1 MKTQLILLITLVILS
16 GCSYQ
21 PTVQPQSSSWSD
33 HQQRLITYDQ
43 WQLQGKLGFK
53 TLDRGGSATVYWSQN
68 QQQYQVQLKGPL
80 GAGNVVIEGDQS
92 SAQMLSGDKLY
103 RAAPTALAARFTGL
117 PIPVDALAWWVRG
130 LPNPYPNPNSNPNS
144 TELTGLLT
152 NPDGTAASF
161 VQQGWQLTFSRYH
174 MTNAGLLP
182 KKVSGQLGDQ
192 SFKLVISRWNSP
204 Q

>member
-1 MKTQLILLITLVILS
+1 MLA

-21 PTVQPQSSSWSD
+21 PTVQPPSSSWSE
-33 HQQRLITYDQ
+33 HQQRLIAYDQ

-53 TLDRGGSATVYWSQN
+53 TLDRGGSATLYWSQN

-92 SAQMLSGDKLY
+92 SAQMLSGGKVY
-103 RAAPTALAARFTGL
+103 RAAPSALAARFTGL

-130 LPNPYPNPNSNPNS
+130 LPNPNASPNPNSNPNS
-144 TELTGLLT
+144 TAPTGLIT

-174 MTNAGLLP
+174 MTNVGLLP

>member
-1 MKTQLILLITLVILS
+1 MLA

-21 PTVQPQSSSWSD
+21 PTVQPPSSSWSE
-33 HQQRLITYDQ
+33 HQQRLIAYDQ

-53 TLDRGGSATVYWSQN
+53 TLDRGGSATLYWSQN

-130 LPNPYPNPNSNPNS
+130 LPNPNASPNPNSNPNS
-144 TELTGLLT
+144 TAPTGLIT

-174 MTNAGLLP
+174 MTNVGLLP

>member
-1 MKTQLILLITLVILS
+1 MLA

-21 PTVQPQSSSWSD
+21 PTVQPQSRSWSE
-33 HQQRLITYDQ
+33 HQQQLMAYDQ

-53 TLDRGGSATVYWSQN
+53 TVDRGGSATVHWNQN
-68 QQQYQVQLKGPL
+68 QQQYQVQLKAPL
-80 GAGNVVIEGDQS
+80 GAGNVVIEGDQT
-92 SAQMLSGDKLY
+92 SAQMHVGDKFY
-103 RAAPTALAARFTGL
+103 RATPTTLAARFTGL

-130 LPNPYPNPNSNPNS
+130 LPNPNNSAS
-144 TELTGLLT
+144 TGLVT

-161 VQQGWQLTFSRYH
+161 AQQGWQLTFSRYQI
-174 MTNAGLLP
+174 TNAGLLP
-182 KKVSGQLGDQ
+182 KKISGQLGDQ

>member
-1 MKTQLILLITLVILS
+1 MLA

-21 PTVQPQSSSWSD
+21 PTVQPPSSSWSE
-33 HQQRLITYDQ
+33 HQQRLIAYDQ

-53 TLDRGGSATVYWSQN
+53 TLDRGGSATLYWSQN

-92 SAQMLSGDKLY
+92 SAQMLSGDKVY
-103 RAAPTALAARFTGL
+103 RAAPSALAARFTGL

-130 LPNPYPNPNSNPNS
+130 LPNPNASPNPNPNSNPNS
-144 TELTGLLT
+144 TAPTGLIT

-174 MTNAGLLP
+174 MTNVGLLP

>member
-1 MKTQLILLITLVILS
+1 MLA

-21 PTVQPQSSSWSD
+21 PTVQPPSSSWSE
-33 HQQRLITYDQ
+33 HQQRLIAYDQ

-53 TLDRGGSATVYWSQN
+53 TLDRGGSATLYWSQN

-92 SAQMLSGDKLY
+92 SAQMLSGDKVY
-103 RAAPTALAARFTGL
+103 RAAPSALAARFTGL

-130 LPNPYPNPNSNPNS
+130 LPNPNASPNSNPNS
-144 TELTGLLT
+144 TAPTGLIT

-174 MTNAGLLP
+174 MTNVGLLP

>member
-1 MKTQLILLITLVILS
+1 MLA

-21 PTVQPQSSSWSD
+21 PTVQPPSSSWSE
-33 HQQRLITYDQ
+33 HQQRLIAYDQ

-53 TLDRGGSATVYWSQN
+53 TLDRGGSATLYWSQN

-92 SAQMLSGDKLY
+92 SAQMLSGDKVY
-103 RAAPTALAARFTGL
+103 RAAPSALAARFTGL

-130 LPNPYPNPNSNPNS
+130 LPNPNASPNPNSNPNS
-144 TELTGLLT
+144 TAPTGLIT

-174 MTNAGLLP
+174 MTNVGLLP

>member
-1 MKTQLILLITLVILS
+1 MA
-16 GCSYQ
+16 
-21 PTVQPQSSSWSD
+21 
-33 HQQRLITYDQ
+33 YDQ

-53 TLDRGGSATVYWSQN
+53 TVDRGGSATVYWSQN

-130 LPNPYPNPNSNPNS
+130 LPNPYPNPNSNPS
-144 TELTGLLT
+144 PSLFPALIQSRILTLT
-152 NPDGTAASF
+152 RIQTLI
-161 VQQGWQLTFSRYH
+161 LTL
-174 MTNAGLLP
+174 TLT
-182 KKVSGQLGDQ
+182 
-192 SFKLVISRWNSP
+192 
-204 Q
+204 

>member
-1 MKTQLILLITLVILS
+1 MLV

-21 PTVQPQSSSWSD
+21 PTVKPQSSSWSE
-33 HQQRLITYDQ
+33 HQQQLMAYDQ

-80 GAGNVVIEGDQS
+80 GAGNVVIEGDQT

-103 RAAPTALAARFTGL
+103 RAAPSALAARFTGL
-117 PIPVDALAWWVRG
+117 PIPVDALVWWVRG
-130 LPNPYPNPNSNPNS
+130 LPNPYPNPNSNLNS
-144 TELTGLLT
+144 TVLTGLII

-161 VQQGWQLTFSRYH
+161 VQQGWQLTFSRYQI
-174 MTNAGLLP
+174 TNAGLLP
-182 KKVSGQLGDQ
+182 KKISGQLGDQ

>member
-1 MKTQLILLITLVILS
+1 MLA

-21 PTVQPQSSSWSD
+21 PTVQPQSRSWSE
-33 HQQRLITYDQ
+33 HQQKLMAYNQ

-53 TLDRGGSATVYWSQN
+53 TVDRGGSATVHWNQN
-68 QQQYQVQLKGPL
+68 QQQYQVQLKAPL
-80 GAGNVVIEGDQS
+80 GAGNVIIEGDQT
-92 SAQMLSGDKLY
+92 SAQMHVGDKFY
-103 RAAPTALAARFTGL
+103 RATPTTLAARFTGL

-144 TELTGLLT
+144 TVLTGLIT
-152 NPDGTAASF
+152 NPDGTATSF
-161 VQQGWQLTFSRYH
+161 VQQGWQLTFSRYQ

-182 KKVSGQLGDQ
+182 KKISGQLGDQ

>member
-1 MKTQLILLITLVILS
+1 MLA

-21 PTVQPQSSSWSD
+21 PTVQPQSSSWSE
-33 HQQRLITYDQ
+33 HQQRLMAYDQ

-53 TLDRGGSATVYWSQN
+53 TLDRGGSATLYWSQN

-80 GAGNVVIEGDQS
+80 GAGNVVIKGDQT
-92 SAQMLSGDKLY
+92 SAQMLSDDTVY
-103 RAAPTALAARFTGL
+103 RAVPSALAARFTGL

-130 LPNPYPNPNSNPNS
+130 LPNPNSNPNS
-144 TELTGLLT
+144 TAPTGLTT

-161 VQQGWQLTFSRYH
+161 VQQGWQLTFSRYQI
-174 MTNAGLLP
+174 TDAGLLP

>member
-1 MKTQLILLITLVILS
+1 MLA

-21 PTVQPQSSSWSD
+21 PTVQPQSRSWSE
-33 HQQRLITYDQ
+33 HQQQLMAYDQ

-53 TLDRGGSATVYWSQN
+53 TVDRGGSATVYWSQN

-103 RAAPTALAARFTGL
+103 RAAPPALAARFTGL

-130 LPNPYPNPNSNPNS
+130 LPNPNSNPNS
-144 TELTGLLT
+144 TAPTGLVI
-152 NPDGTAASF
+152 NPDGTAARF
-161 VQQGWQLTFSRYH
+161 AQQGWQLTFSRYQ

-182 KKVSGQLGDQ
+182 KKISGQLGDQ

>member
-1 MKTQLILLITLVILS
+1 MLA

-21 PTVQPQSSSWSD
+21 PTVQPQSLSWSE
-33 HQQRLITYDQ
+33 HQQQLMAYDQ

-53 TLDRGGSATVYWSQN
+53 TVDRGGSATVYWSQN

-103 RAAPTALAARFTGL
+103 RAAPPALAARFTGL

-130 LPNPYPNPNSNPNS
+130 LPNPTNSAS
-144 TELTGLLT
+144 TGLVT
-152 NPDGTAASF
+152 NPDGTAARF
-161 VQQGWQLTFSRYH
+161 VQQGWQLTFSRYQ

-182 KKVSGQLGDQ
+182 KKISGQLGDQ

>member
-1 MKTQLILLITLVILS
+1 MLA

-21 PTVQPQSSSWSD
+21 PTVQPPSSSWSE
-33 HQQRLITYDQ
+33 HQQRLIAYDQ

-53 TLDRGGSATVYWSQN
+53 TLDRGGSATLYWSQN

-80 GAGNVVIEGDQS
+80 GAGNVVIEGDQT

-103 RAAPTALAARFTGL
+103 RAAPSALAARFTGL

-130 LPNPYPNPNSNPNS
+130 LPNPHSNPNPNSNKTAP
-144 TELTGLLT
+144 TGLIT

-161 VQQGWQLTFSRYH
+161 AQQGWQLTFSRYH

-182 KKVSGQLGDQ
+182 KKISGQLGDQ